1 VTNRTKV
8 LERSKVSYSTDCLEA
23 LLDSCHR
30 NGRKAIHAP
39 KAEKIY
45 FDAER
50 FRWWFKQPDNR
61 FNTIQQWRDLI
72 DSQMRNDPDA

>member
-1 VTNRTKV
+1 MSNRTKS

-30 NGRKAIHAP
+30 NGRKAIYAP
-39 KAEKIY
+39 KPEKIY

-50 FRWWFKQPDNR
+50 FRWWFAQRDGMKL
-61 FNTIQQWRDLI
+61 QQWRDLI
-72 DSQMRNDPDA
+72 DSEMRKDPNA